1 MQYVYPSFVAISL
14 QTAPEDEVECSA
26 AIKVDFDD
34 GATMITNSPYKK
46 VGTDAVAA
54 GHHISKQH
62 LKDTVAGMPSILL
75 GESDVSQGQ
84 AVLSAADVCIM
95 HASLCTHA

>member
-1 MQYVYPSFVAISL
+1 MCLSKPCCNLL
-14 QTAPEDEVECSA
+14 QTAPKYEVECSA
-26 AIKVDFDD
+26 AVKVDFDD

-62 LKDTVAGMPSILL
+62 LKDMVAAVPSVLL

-84 AVLSAADVCIM
+84 TVLSAAGICIM